1 MVSNAIYK
9 NTSTIL
15 VEKIALQNRLNVLNT
30 FLCSS
35 NIKRVFF
42 FFQLYIISIQMNIE
56 RVRKIAI
63 GS

>member
-30 FLCSS
+30 FLCSL